1 MKILVVGGA
10 GYVGSALVP
19 VLVERGYDVTVAD
32 QLWFGNHLPGGL
44 PVVEKDVFD
53 MAEADLEGFEKVVFM
68 AGLSNDPMAEFS
80 PSLNFISNAASPA
93 YLGYI
98 ARKVGIRRFVFSGSC
113 SVYGYTENQLYDETS
128 PTISNFPYGV
138 SKLMGEQSLIS
149 MSTPSFSVISLRKGT
164 ISGYS
169 PRMRLDLIVNTMF
182 KTAVEKS
189 EITINNPAIWRPI
202 LSIQDTIGAYL
213 NALEAGPG
221 VSGVFNVASGNYT
234 VGDVAERVKRRLEPR
249 LGREI
254 RLNILHRQDYRNYR
268 VSTEKAVQ
276 VLGFRPDHD
285 IEAIVDDLYAHL
297 DRFRDFA
304 NPNYYNIEV
313 FKKLQ
318 SVGR

>member
-1 MKILVVGGA
+1 MKILVVGGG
-10 GYVGSALVP
+10 GYVGSAFVP
-19 VLVERGYDVTVAD
+19 ALAERGHDITVAD
-32 QLWFGNHLPGGL
+32 LFWFGRHLPAG
-44 PVVEKDVFD
+44 VSTIEKDVFD
-53 MAEADLEGFEKVVFM
+53 MAESDLEGFEQVVFM

-80 PSLNFISNAASPA
+80 PSMNFISNAASPA

-98 ARKVGIRRFVFSGSC
+98 ARKVGVRRFVFSGSC
-113 SVYGYTENQLYDETS
+113 SVYGYTENQFYDETS

-138 SKLMGEQSLIS
+138 SKLMGEQSLVS

-164 ISGYS
+164 VSGYS

-182 KTAVEKS
+182 KAAVEKS

-202 LSIQDTIGAYL
+202 LSIQDAIDAYL
-213 NALEAGPG
+213 AAIDAGRD

-234 VGDVAERVKRRLEPR
+234 VGDVAERVKRRLEPK

-254 RLNILHRQDYRNYR
+254 RLNVLHRQDYRNYR
-268 VSTEKAVQ
+268 VSTEKAVK
-276 VLGFRPDHD
+276 VLGFRPAHD
-285 IEAIVDDLYAHL
+285 IEAIVDDLHAHL

-318 SVGR
+318 SARR